1 MTHYD
6 PRRHHRRTIR
16 LRTWDYGAAGAYF
29 VTLVAQNRQLLFETV
44 ADGRVASSP
53 LGEIVEREWLRSAA
67 IRQEIVLDLFIVMP
81 NHVHGIVWVEP
92 GTLGVVGATGRSPLR
107 GSPARGPTPKSLGA
121 FVGGFKSAATTRI
134 NQLRGTPRA
143 AVWQRNY
150 YERVIRDEEEL
161 ARLRQYI
168 EDNPAQWSQDRENP
182 QLGNR
187 APS

>member
-29 VTLVAQNRQLLFETV
+29 VTLVAQNRQLLFGTV
-44 ADGRVASSP
+44 ADGRVAPSP

-92 GTLGVVGATGRSPLR
+92 GTLGLVGLPAGRPY
-107 GSPARGPTPKSLGA
+107 
-121 FVGGFKSAATTRI
+121 VGR
-134 NQLRGTPRA
+134 QLVDQHPSRWERSWVAIPQRA
-143 AVWQRNY
+143 AVP
-150 YERVIRDEEEL
+150 RV
-161 ARLRQYI
+161 
-168 EDNPAQWSQDRENP
+168 
-182 QLGNR
+182 G
-187 APS
+187 